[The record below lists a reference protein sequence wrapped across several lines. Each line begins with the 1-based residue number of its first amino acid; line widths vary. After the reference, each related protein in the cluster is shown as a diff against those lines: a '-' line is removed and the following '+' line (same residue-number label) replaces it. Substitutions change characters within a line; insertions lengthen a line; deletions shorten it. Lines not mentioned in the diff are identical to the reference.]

1 MYFFLILGVLLIFGG
16 RFLTYRGRQKE
27 NRIFMKQFGHE
38 KTRSDTKKM
47 GLIANEKNVMYKKI
61 LFLFIIGCFL
71 ELILMVTTIVLFCE
85 NNELC
90 ILTGGI
96 VFLIAAVNQLVFL
109 LKYNLSLKYSS
120 FLIESNT
127 RKLLNYGNIII
138 SIGFLSMA
146 IAVAA
151 SYIN

>member
-1 MYFFLILGVLLIFGG
+1 
-16 RFLTYRGRQKE
+16 
-27 NRIFMKQFGHE
+27 
-38 KTRSDTKKM
+38 
-47 GLIANEKNVMYKKI
+47 
-61 LFLFIIGCFL
+61 
-71 ELILMVTTIVLFCE
+71 MVTTIVLFCE

-127 RKLLNYGNIII
+127 RKLLNYGNIVI

-146 IAVAA
+146 IAVAT

>member
-1 MYFFLILGVLLIFGG
+1 
-16 RFLTYRGRQKE
+16 
-27 NRIFMKQFGHE
+27 
-38 KTRSDTKKM
+38 
-47 GLIANEKNVMYKKI
+47 
-61 LFLFIIGCFL
+61 
-71 ELILMVTTIVLFCE
+71 MVTTIVLFCE

-127 RKLLNYGNIII
+127 RKLLNYGNIVI